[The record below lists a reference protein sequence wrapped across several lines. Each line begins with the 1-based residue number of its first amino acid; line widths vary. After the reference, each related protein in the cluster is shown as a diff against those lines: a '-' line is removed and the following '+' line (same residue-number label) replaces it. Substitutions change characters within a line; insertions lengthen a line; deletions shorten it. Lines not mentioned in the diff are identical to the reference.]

1 MKDLAGAAGQW
12 IRKFLICNIL
22 NIKTDVCSSNE
33 DIMDMILNG
42 DYDDIGAEKLRGL
55 MKILPEHDEV
65 RTLVPDS

>member
-1 MKDLAGAAGQW
+1 M
-12 IRKFLICNIL
+12 
-22 NIKTDVCSSNE
+22 CSSNE
-33 DIMDMILNG
+33 DIMEMILNG

>member
-1 MKDLAGAAGQW
+1 MDKEGL
-12 IRKFLICNIL
+12 IRNFLLTSNL
-22 NIKTDVCSSNE
+22 MCSSNE

-65 RTLVPDS
+65 RSLFPDS